1 MYLFRQPNSVYYTR
15 VAIPTS
21 LQKNGFPKEIRLSL
35 VTRDRRMAYKR
46 NLDQTKVIF
55 ELFELAQTK
64 SLPFPDFKQ
73 KLNAEINKLRVSFNK
88 QTVDGNSTCRLLSET
103 YEPKPKKQIPAINSD
118 SLDRFIESKR
128 LEKVTNLTLKQLKQR
143 NGDFLKFVEQL
154 EGSSITSSVAM
165 AYRDELL
172 GRGLSHKTL
181 RDYFAAIKQFMNW
194 CVVQEL
200 INTNP
205 FAHVKLPTKSTSSHS
220 QRQRWGEK
228 ELPRLFSS
236 QAFQEQD
243 LSFQWATKVM
253 MLHGCRPS
261 EACQL
266 RVADIHIDSPIPIIS
281 FTDSGEQQHL
291 KNFSSKRQV
300 PIHKRLLESGFLDY
314 VKARQQQKQAQLF
327 DFIPRGKDLDW
338 SKDFRDIMGDVLTA
352 CGFKAGIRPTAYS
365 FRHTFVDELK
375 QANIEEHVVA
385 QIVGHKNAS
394 MTYGHYGKQLPVEK
408 LVDAVN
414 AFTLKPF

>member
-64 SLPFPDFKQ
+64 SLSFPDFKQ
-73 KLNAEINKLRVSFNK
+73 RLNAEINQLRNSFNQRASDSDSK
-88 QTVDGNSTCRLLSET
+88 CRLLSET
-103 YEPKPKKQIPAINSD
+103 YVPKTKKEAPLINAD
-118 SLDRFIESKR
+118 VLDRFIESKR

-154 EGSSITSSVAM
+154 EVANITSSVAM
-165 AYRDELL
+165 VYRDELL

-205 FAHVKLPTKSTSSHS
+205 FAHIKLPTKSTSSHS
-220 QRQRWGEK
+220 QRQRWGKK
-228 ELPRLFSS
+228 ELTRLFSS
-236 QAFQEQD
+236 RAFQEQD
-243 LSFQWATKVM
+243 SSFQWATKVM

-266 RVADIHIDSPIPIIS
+266 RVVDIKIDDIIPTIS
-281 FTDSGEQQHL
+281 FTDNGELQHL
-291 KNFSSKRQV
+291 KNASSKRQV
-300 PIHKRLLESGFLDY
+300 PIHKELVKMGFLEY
-314 VKARQQQKQAQLF
+314 VKSRQDQKQMQLF
-327 DFIPRGKDLDW
+327 DFTPRGKDSDW
-338 SKDFRDIMGDVLTA
+338 SKDFRDSMGDVLTA
-352 CGFKAGIRPTAYS
+352 CGFKAGNRPTAYS

-375 QANIEEHVVA
+375 QSNIDEHVVA
-385 QIVGHKNAS
+385 QIVGHTNTS

>member
-46 NLDQTKVIF
+46 NLEQTKVIF
-55 ELFELAQTK
+55 ELFELAQTQ

-88 QTVDGNSTCRLLSET
+88 QTVDGDSACRLLSET
-103 YEPKPKKQIPAINSD
+103 YETKSKKQIPSINSD
-118 SLDRFIESKR
+118 ALDRFIESKR

-154 EGSSITSSVAM
+154 EGLSITSSVAM

-172 GRGLSHKTL
+172 SRGLSHKTL

-200 INTNP
+200 INSNP
-205 FAHVKLPTKSTSSHS
+205 FAHVKLPSKNISSHS
-220 QRQRWGEK
+220 QRLRWGEK
-228 ELPRLFSS
+228 ELTRLFSS
-236 QAFQEQD
+236 RAFKEQD
-243 LSFQWATKVM
+243 LSFQWASKVM
-253 MLHGCRPS
+253 VLHGCRPS

-266 RVADIHIDSPIPIIS
+266 RVADIHIDGPIPIIS

-291 KNFSSKRQV
+291 KNASSKRQV
-300 PIHKRLLESGFLDY
+300 PIHQRLL
-314 VKARQQQKQAQLF
+314 
-327 DFIPRGKDLDW
+327 
-338 SKDFRDIMGDVLTA
+338 
-352 CGFKAGIRPTAYS
+352 
-365 FRHTFVDELK
+365 DE
-375 QANIEEHVVA
+375 
-385 QIVGHKNAS
+385 HKS
-394 MTYGHYGKQLPVEK
+394 L
-408 LVDAVN
+408 
-414 AFTLKPF
+414 

>member
-73 KLNAEINKLRVSFNK
+73 KLNTEVNKLRVSFNK
-88 QTVDGNSTCRLLSET
+88 QTSDGDSTCRLLSET
-103 YEPKPKKQIPAINSD
+103 YEPKKQKQTSSINTD
-118 SLDRFIESKR
+118 VLNRFIESKR

-154 EGSSITSSVAM
+154 EGSSITSRVAM

-172 GRGLSHKTL
+172 GRELSHKTL

-200 INTNP
+200 INFNP
-205 FAHVKLPTKSTSSHS
+205 FAHVKLPSKNISSHS
-220 QRQRWGEK
+220 QRLRWGEK
-228 ELPRLFSS
+228 ELTRLFSS
-236 QAFQEQD
+236 RAFKEQD
-243 LSFQWATKVM
+243 SSFQWASKVM
-253 MLHGCRPS
+253 VLHGCRPS

-266 RVADIHIDSPIPIIS
+266 RVADIHIDGPIPIIS

-291 KNFSSKRQV
+291 KNASSKRQV

-314 VKARQQQKQAQLF
+314 VKERKQHKKIQLF
-327 DFIPRGKDLDW
+327 DFIPRGKDTDW
-338 SKDFRDIMGDVLTA
+338 SKDFRDSMGDVLTA
-352 CGFKAGIRPTAYS
+352 CGFKAGNRPTAYS

-385 QIVGHKNAS
+385 QIVGHKNTS
-394 MTYGHYGKQLPVEK
+394 MTYGHYGKQLPAEK
-408 LVDAVN
+408 LVQAVN
-414 AFTLKPF
+414 TFTFNPF

>member
-88 QTVDGNSTCRLLSET
+88 QTVDGDSTCRLLSET

-172 GRGLSHKTL
+172 GRRLSHKTL

-205 FAHVKLPTKSTSSHS
+205 FAHVKLPTKSSSSHS

-266 RVADIHIDSPIPIIS
+266 RVADIHIDSPVPIIS

-291 KNFSSKRQV
+291 KNVSSKRQV

-352 CGFKAGIRPTAYS
+352 CGFKAGNRPTAYS

-385 QIVGHKNAS
+385 QIVGHKNVS

>member
-35 VTRDRRMAYKR
+35 VTRDRRTAYKR

-88 QTVDGNSTCRLLSET
+88 QTVDGDSTCRLLSET

-205 FAHVKLPTKSTSSHS
+205 FAHVKLPSKNISSHS
-220 QRQRWGEK
+220 QRLRWGEK
-228 ELPRLFSS
+228 ELARLFSS
-236 QAFQEQD
+236 RAFKEQD
-243 LSFQWATKVM
+243 LSFQWASKVM
-253 MLHGCRPS
+253 VLHGCRPS

-266 RVADIHIDSPIPIIS
+266 RVADIHIDGPIPIIS

-291 KNFSSKRQV
+291 KNASSKRHV
-300 PIHKRLLESGFLDY
+300 PIHQRLLESSFLDY
-314 VKARQQQKQAQLF
+314 VKERKQHKKIQLF
-327 DFIPRGKDLDW
+327 DFIPRGKDIDW
-338 SKDFRDIMGDVLTA
+338 SKDFRDSMGDVLTA
-352 CGFKAGIRPTAYS
+352 CGFKAGNRPTAYS

-375 QANIEEHVVA
+375 QANVEEHVVA
-385 QIVGHKNAS
+385 QIVGHKNTS
-394 MTYGHYGKQLPVEK
+394 MTYGHYGKQLPVEN
-408 LVDAVN
+408 LVQAVN
-414 AFTLKPF
+414 TFTLNPF

>member
-35 VTRDRRMAYKR
+35 VTRDRRTAYKR

-88 QTVDGNSTCRLLSET
+88 QTVDGDSTCRLLSET

-205 FAHVKLPTKSTSSHS
+205 FSHVKLPTKSSSSHS
-220 QRQRWGEK
+220 QRQRWGEN

-266 RVADIHIDSPIPIIS
+266 RVADIHIDSPVPIIS

-291 KNFSSKRQV
+291 KNVSSKRQV

>member
-73 KLNAEINKLRVSFNK
+73 KLNADINKLRVSFNK

-103 YEPKPKKQIPAINSD
+103 YEPKPNKQIPAINSD

-200 INTNP
+200 MNTNP
-205 FAHVKLPTKSTSSHS
+205 FAHVKLPTKSSSSHS

-236 QAFQEQD
+236 QAFQKQD

-266 RVADIHIDSPIPIIS
+266 RVADIHIDSPVPIIS

-291 KNFSSKRQV
+291 KNVSSKRQV

-365 FRHTFVDELK
+365 FRHTFVDEL
-375 QANIEEHVVA
+375 
-385 QIVGHKNAS
+385 
-394 MTYGHYGKQLPVEK
+394 
-408 LVDAVN
+408 
-414 AFTLKPF
+414 

>member
-35 VTRDRRMAYKR
+35 ATRDRRMAYKR

-64 SLPFPDFKQ
+64 FLPFPDFKQ

-88 QTVDGNSTCRLLSET
+88 QTGDGDSTCRLLSET
-103 YEPKPKKQIPAINSD
+103 YEPKPNKQIPSIKNDALN
-118 SLDRFIESKR
+118 RFIESKR

-143 NGDFLKFVEQL
+143 NGDFLKFVEQQ
-154 EGSSITSSVAM
+154 EGTSITSSVAM
-165 AYRDELL
+165 AYRDKLL

-181 RDYFAAIKQFMNW
+181 RDYLAAIKQFMNW

-200 INTNP
+200 IANNP
-205 FAHVKLPTKSTSSHS
+205 FAHVKLPSQNTSSHS
-220 QRQRWGEK
+220 QRLRWGEK
-228 ELPRLFSS
+228 ELTRLLASR
-236 QAFQEQD
+236 AFQEQD
-243 LSFQWATKVM
+243 SSFQWATKVM

-266 RVADIHIDSPIPIIS
+266 RVADIHIDGPIPTIS
-281 FTDSGEQQHL
+281 FTDNGEQQHL
-291 KNFSSKRQV
+291 KNASSKRKV
-300 PIHKRLLESGFLDY
+300 PIHKGLIKMGFLEY
-314 VKARQQQKQAQLF
+314 VKSRQDKKQMQLF
-327 DFIPRGKDLDW
+327 DFTPRGKDSDW
-338 SKDFRDIMGDVLTA
+338 SKDFRDSMGDVLTA
-352 CGFKAGIRPTAYS
+352 CGFKAGSRPTAYS

-385 QIVGHKNAS
+385 QIVGHKNTS
-394 MTYGHYGKQLPVEK
+394 MTYGHYGKQLPAEK
-408 LVDAVN
+408 LVHAVN
-414 AFTLKPF
+414 AFTLNRF

>member
-35 VTRDRRMAYKR
+35 VTRDRRTAYKR

-88 QTVDGNSTCRLLSET
+88 QTVDGGSTCRLLSET

-205 FAHVKLPTKSTSSHS
+205 FSHVKLPTKSSSSHS
-220 QRQRWGEK
+220 QRQRWGEN

-266 RVADIHIDSPIPIIS
+266 RVADIHIDSPVPIIS

-291 KNFSSKRQV
+291 KNVSSKRQV

>member
-73 KLNAEINKLRVSFNK
+73 KLNTEVNKLRVSFNK
-88 QTVDGNSTCRLLSET
+88 QTSDGDATCRLLSET
-103 YEPKPKKQIPAINSD
+103 YEPKKQKQTSSINTD
-118 SLDRFIESKR
+118 VLNRFIESKR

-143 NGDFLKFVEQL
+143 NGDFLKFVGQL
-154 EGSSITSSVAM
+154 EGLSITSSVAM

-172 GRGLSHKTL
+172 SRGLSHKTL

-200 INTNP
+200 INSNP
-205 FAHVKLPTKSTSSHS
+205 FAHVKLPFKNISSHS
-220 QRQRWGEK
+220 QRLRWGEK
-228 ELPRLFSS
+228 QLTRLFSS
-236 QAFQEQD
+236 RAFREQD
-243 LSFQWATKVM
+243 SSFQWASKVM
-253 MLHGCRPS
+253 VLHGCRPS

-266 RVADIHIDSPIPIIS
+266 RVADIHIDGPIPIIS

-291 KNFSSKRQV
+291 KNASSKRQV
-300 PIHKRLLESGFLDY
+300 PIHQRLLESSFLDY
-314 VKARQQQKQAQLF
+314 VKERKQHKKIQLF
-327 DFIPRGKDLDW
+327 DFIPRGKDTDW
-338 SKDFRDIMGDVLTA
+338 SKDFRDSMGDVLTA
-352 CGFKAGIRPTAYS
+352 CGFKAGNRPTAYS

-375 QANIEEHVVA
+375 QANVEEHVVA
-385 QIVGHKNAS
+385 QIVGHKNTS
-394 MTYGHYGKQLPVEK
+394 MTYGHYGKQLPAEK
-408 LVDAVN
+408 LVQAVN
-414 AFTLKPF
+414 TFTLNPF

>member
-35 VTRDRRMAYKR
+35 VTRDRREAYKR

-55 ELFELAQTK
+55 KLFELAQIK
-64 SLPFPDFKQ
+64 SLPFPDFKE

-88 QTVDGNSTCRLLSET
+88 QTVDGDSTCRLLSET
-103 YEPKPKKQIPAINSD
+103 YEPKSKKQIPSINVD
-118 SLDRFIESKR
+118 VLDRFVESKR

-143 NGDFLKFVEQL
+143 GGDFLTFVDQQKVV
-154 EGSSITSSVAM
+154 SITSSIAM

-200 INTNP
+200 IGSNP

-228 ELPRLFSS
+228 ELTRLFSS
-236 QAFQEQD
+236 RAFQEQD
-243 LSFQWATKVM
+243 LSFQWASKIMV
-253 MLHGCRPS
+253 LHGCRPS

-266 RVADIHIDSPIPIIS
+266 RVADIHIDGSIPIIS

-291 KNFSSKRQV
+291 KNASSKRQV
-300 PIHKRLLESGFLDY
+300 PIHQRLLKSGFLDY
-314 VKARQQQKQAQLF
+314 VKERQQHKKIQLF
-327 DFIPRGKDLDW
+327 DFIPRGKDADW
-338 SKDFRDIMGDVLTA
+338 SKDFRDTMGDVLTA
-352 CGFKAGIRPTAYS
+352 CGFKAGSRPTAYS

-375 QANIEEHVVA
+375 QANVEEHIVA

-394 MTYGHYGKQLPVEK
+394 MTYGHYGKQLPIEK
-408 LVDAVN
+408 LVLAVN
-414 AFTLKPF
+414 AFTLESF

>member
-73 KLNAEINKLRVSFNK
+73 KLNTEVNKLRVSFNK
-88 QTVDGNSTCRLLSET
+88 QTSDGDATCRLLSET
-103 YEPKPKKQIPAINSD
+103 YEPKKQKQTSSINTD
-118 SLDRFIESKR
+118 VLNRFIESKR

-143 NGDFLKFVEQL
+143 NGDFLKFVGQL
-154 EGSSITSSVAM
+154 EGLSITSSVAM

-172 GRGLSHKTL
+172 SRGLSHKTL

-200 INTNP
+200 INSNP
-205 FAHVKLPTKSTSSHS
+205 FAHVKLPSKNISSHS
-220 QRQRWGEK
+220 QRLRWGEK
-228 ELPRLFSS
+228 QLTRLFSS
-236 QAFQEQD
+236 RAFREQD
-243 LSFQWATKVM
+243 SSFQWASKVM
-253 MLHGCRPS
+253 VLHGCRPS

-266 RVADIHIDSPIPIIS
+266 RVADIHIDGPIPIIS

-291 KNFSSKRQV
+291 KNASSKRQV
-300 PIHKRLLESGFLDY
+300 PIHQRLLESSFLDY
-314 VKARQQQKQAQLF
+314 VKERKQHKKIQLF
-327 DFIPRGKDLDW
+327 DFIPRGKDTDW
-338 SKDFRDIMGDVLTA
+338 SKDFRDSMGDVLTA
-352 CGFKAGIRPTAYS
+352 CGFKAGNRPTAYS

-375 QANIEEHVVA
+375 QANVEEHVVA
-385 QIVGHKNAS
+385 QIVGHKNTS
-394 MTYGHYGKQLPVEK
+394 MTYGHYGKQLPAEK
-408 LVDAVN
+408 LVQAVN
-414 AFTLKPF
+414 TFTLNPF

>member
-35 VTRDRRMAYKR
+35 VTRDRRTAYKR

-88 QTVDGNSTCRLLSET
+88 QTVDGDSTCRLLSET

-205 FAHVKLPTKSTSSHS
+205 FSHVKLPTKSSSSHS
-220 QRQRWGEK
+220 QRQRWGEN

-236 QAFQEQD
+236 QAFQEQG

-266 RVADIHIDSPIPIIS
+266 RVADIHIDSPVPIIS

-291 KNFSSKRQV
+291 KNVSSKRQV

-375 QANIEEHVVA
+375 QANIEEHLVA

>member
-15 VAIPTS
+15 VATPTS

-35 VTRDRRMAYKR
+35 VTRERRLAYKR

-73 KLNAEINKLRVSFNK
+73 RLNAEINQLRTSFNK
-88 QTVDGNSTCRLLSET
+88 QTSDGDSTCRLLSET
-103 YEPKPKKQIPAINSD
+103 YEPKPKKQIPSINSD
-118 SLDRFIESKR
+118 ALDRFIESKR

-154 EGSSITSSVAM
+154 EGASITSSVAM
-165 AYRDELL
+165 VYRDELL

-181 RDYFAAIKQFMNW
+181 RDYLAAIKQFMNW

-205 FAHVKLPTKSTSSHS
+205 FAQVKLPTKSTSSHS

-228 ELPRLFSS
+228 ELTRLFSS
-236 QAFQEQD
+236 RAFQEQD
-243 LSFQWATKVM
+243 LSFQWASKVM
-253 MLHGCRPS
+253 VLHGCRPS

-266 RVADIHIDSPIPIIS
+266 RVADIHIDGPIPIIS

-291 KNFSSKRQV
+291 KNLSSKRQV

-314 VKARQQQKQAQLF
+314 VKERQQQKQAQLF
-327 DFIPRGKDLDW
+327 DFIPRGKDFDW

-352 CGFKAGIRPTAYS
+352 CGFKAGSRPTAYS

>member
-1 MYLFRQPNSVYYTR
+1 MYLFRQPNCVYYTR

-35 VTRDRRMAYKR
+35 VTRERRLAYKR

-55 ELFELAQTK
+55 ELFEWAQTK

-73 KLNAEINKLRVSFNK
+73 RLNAEINQLRTSFNK
-88 QTVDGNSTCRLLSET
+88 QTSDGDSTCRLLSET
-103 YEPKPKKQIPAINSD
+103 YEPKTQKQTSSINTD
-118 SLDRFIESKR
+118 VLARFIESKR

-200 INTNP
+200 IGTNP

-220 QRQRWGEK
+220 QRQRWGSK
-228 ELPRLFSS
+228 ELKRLFSS
-236 QAFQEQD
+236 HAFQEQS
-243 LSFQWATKVM
+243 LSFQWASKVM
-253 MLHGCRPS
+253 VLHGCRPS

-266 RVADIHIDSPIPIIS
+266 RVADIHIDGPIPIIS

-291 KNFSSKRQV
+291 KNLSSKRQV
-300 PIHKRLLESGFLDY
+300 PIHKRLLVSGFLDY
-314 VKARQQQKQAQLF
+314 VKERQQQKQTQLF

-352 CGFKAGIRPTAYS
+352 CGFKAGSRPTAYS

-375 QANIEEHVVA
+375 QVNIEEHVVA
-385 QIVGHKNAS
+385 QIVGHKNIS

>member
-35 VTRDRRMAYKR
+35 VTRDRRTAYKR

-88 QTVDGNSTCRLLSET
+88 QTVDGGSTCRLLSET

-143 NGDFLKFVEQL
+143 NGDFLKFVEQS

-200 INTNP
+200 INANP
-205 FAHVKLPTKSTSSHS
+205 FAHVKLPTKSSSSHS

-266 RVADIHIDSPIPIIS
+266 RVADIHIDSPVPIIS

-291 KNFSSKRQV
+291 KNVSSKRQV
-300 PIHKRLLESGFLDY
+300 PIHKKLLESGFLDY

-385 QIVGHKNAS
+385 QIVGHKNTS
-394 MTYGHYGKQLPVEK
+394 MTYGHYGKQLPAEK
-408 LVDAVN
+408 LMHAVN
-414 AFTLKPF
+414 AFTLNPF

>member
-88 QTVDGNSTCRLLSET
+88 QTVDGDSTCRLLSET

-172 GRGLSHKTL
+172 GRRLSHKTL

-205 FAHVKLPTKSTSSHS
+205 FAHVKLPTKSSSSHS

-266 RVADIHIDSPIPIIS
+266 RVADIHIDSPVPIIS

-291 KNFSSKRQV
+291 KNVSSKRQV

-385 QIVGHKNAS
+385 QIVGHKNVS

>member
-73 KLNAEINKLRVSFNK
+73 KLNTEVNKLRVSFNK
-88 QTVDGNSTCRLLSET
+88 QTSDGDSTCRLLSEL
-103 YEPKPKKQIPAINSD
+103 YEPKKQKQTSSINTD
-118 SLDRFIESKR
+118 VLNRFIESKR

-172 GRGLSHKTL
+172 GRELSHKTL

-200 INTNP
+200 INSNP
-205 FAHVKLPTKSTSSHS
+205 FAHVKLPSKNISSHS
-220 QRQRWGEK
+220 QRLRWGEK
-228 ELPRLFSS
+228 ELTRLFSS
-236 QAFQEQD
+236 RAFKEQD
-243 LSFQWATKVM
+243 SSFQWASKVM
-253 MLHGCRPS
+253 VLHGCRPS

-266 RVADIHIDSPIPIIS
+266 RVADIHIDGPIPIIS

-291 KNFSSKRQV
+291 KNASSKRQV
-300 PIHKRLLESGFLDY
+300 PIHQRLLESSFLDY
-314 VKARQQQKQAQLF
+314 VKERKQHKKIQLF
-327 DFIPRGKDLDW
+327 DFIPRGKDTDW
-338 SKDFRDIMGDVLTA
+338 SKDFRDSMGDVLTA
-352 CGFKAGIRPTAYS
+352 CGFKAGNRPTAYS

-385 QIVGHKNAS
+385 QIVGHKNTS
-394 MTYGHYGKQLPVEK
+394 MTYGHYGKQLPAEK
-408 LVDAVN
+408 LMHAVN
-414 AFTLKPF
+414 AFTLNPF